1 MAVENWSAITLNAL
15 LTTWESFL
23 LFLPKMVGAILVFVI
38 GWFLSV
44 GFAKLISEIL
54 KRLKFNKIFERAG
67 WKEALA
73 KAEVKVLPSEFVGG
87 ICKWVLVIVFL
98 LASVE
103 ILGFVQ
109 FASFISNVIAWLP
122 NLLVAIFIFVA
133 AIIIADIAEKIIK
146 ASVKKMDIGYAG
158 FLGSMARFSI
168 YTFAILA
175 MLLQLGI
182 TPTIIDTLIKGF
194 VGTLSIALGLSF
206 GLGGQKAAADL
217 IEDLRRKVS

>member
-1 MAVENWSAITLNAL
+1 MAVQNWSTITLNAL
-15 LTTWESFL
+15 MTTWEGFV
-23 LFLPKMVGAILVFVI
+23 LFLPKLVGSLIVFVI

-54 KRLKFNKIFERAG
+54 KRLQFDKIFERAG
-67 WKEALA
+67 WKEALR
-73 KAEVKVLPSEFVGG
+73 KADVKVSPSEFLGA
-87 ICKWVLVIVFL
+87 ICKWTLVIVFL

-109 FASFISNVIAWLP
+109 FANFISDVIAWLP
-122 NLLVAIFIFVA
+122 NLLVAIIIFIV
-133 AIIIADIAEKIIK
+133 AIIVADIVEKLIR

-158 FLGSMARFSI
+158 FLGSVVRFSI

-194 VGTLSIALGLSF
+194 VGTVSISLGLAF
-206 GLGGQKAAADL
+206 GLGGKEAAAEL
-217 IEDLRRKVS
+217 IESLKKKLS